1 MTLLKAIFDSHASL
15 EWVYNMRAP
24 LSWIKE
30 FVDIPESITAEQI
43 SDGLIRVGFEVEEII
58 TQGSDLTGP
67 LVFAQVLSIE
77 ELTEFKKPV
86 RYVGL
91 DCGENATR
99 YVICGATNFAVGDVI
114 VAALPGA
121 VLPGDFVIAARET
134 YGKTSNGMICSARE
148 LGLGDDHSGIMT
160 FTEGS
165 VTIGADAI
173 AGLLI
178 NDVIFDIAVNPDRG
192 YALSIR
198 GIAREVAASQG
209 LAFRDPV
216 EPLRGL
222 TFPETGKGV
231 AAKIADPS
239 TASVFYLRTL
249 SDFDPTA
256 TTPLWM
262 RRRIEKM
269 GMRAI
274 SLVVD
279 VTNYVM
285 LELGQPLHAFDKS
298 KIKGGLTIKR
308 AGKAQPF
315 TTLDGQIRQLDPDDL
330 MVCDDEQ
337 PLALA
342 GTMGGASSEISDSTT
357 EIALEAVRFEPIC
370 VAKNSRRHKLSSE
383 ASRRLE
389 RSVDPSLAEFAS
401 ARFVQLLTENSS
413 ARHVAT
419 VVAGEPR
426 YAPVVKIDP
435 AFISRTLGVEIAPSK
450 IAEVLRIIGC
460 DVDEKTF
467 EVDPPSWRSDLLT
480 PSDFTEEVARMIGY
494 DQIPSVLPPRPLHAS
509 LTVNQ
514 KRRRAVAQMFANRG
528 LAEVQTFPFTNQETI
543 DFMGFVGERAATYKI
558 ANPMSEEFP
567 LMRVHLV
574 PGLIEV
580 AARNISRGAKDFAIF
595 EMGSIFRSSQKLV
608 PFISPDLSQRP
619 DQKQIEEIF
628 ASVPTQGYHVAG
640 LLVGKNETEDW
651 QGKARSYTWQDAIAC
666 AQDVLSLC
674 HLKWTVERSEFAPW
688 HPGRCA
694 ELVVNGKAVA
704 HAGELH
710 PRIVAKYGLP
720 ERSVA
725 FAVALSALPESELVR
740 PSTVGTMPA
749 ALQDVALIVDAGV
762 AASAVESALRTGAGD
777 LLESITLFDRYD
789 KLGDDK
795 ISLAFSLVF
804 RAPDRTL
811 TGAEVAAM
819 REAAVAEAFK
829 ATGAILR
836 TA

>member
-1 MTLLKAIFDSHASL
+1 
-15 EWVYNMRAP
+15 MRAP

-30 FVDIPESITAEQI
+30 FVEIPAAITPEQI
-43 SDGLIRVGFEVEEII
+43 SDGLTRVGFEVEAII
-58 TQGSDLTGP
+58 KQGADLTGP
-67 LVFAQVLSIE
+67 LVFAKVLNIE

-91 DCGENATR
+91 DCGEGSTR
-99 YVICGATNFAVGDVI
+99 YVICGATNFVVGDLI

-121 VLPGDFVIAARET
+121 VLPGNFAIGARET

-148 LGLGDDHSGIMT
+148 LGLGDDHSGIIT
-160 FTEGS
+160 FAEES
-165 VTIGADAI
+165 VTIGENAI
-173 AGLLI
+173 AGLMI
-178 NDVIFDIAVNPDRG
+178 NDVIFDVAVNPDRG

-198 GIAREVAASQG
+198 GLAREVAGS
-209 LAFRDPV
+209 LNLKFTDPV
-216 EPLRGL
+216 DALRDL
-222 TFPETGKGV
+222 TFAETGTGV
-231 AAKIADPS
+231 SAKIADPA

-249 SDFDPTA
+249 TNFDPRA

-269 GMRAI
+269 GMRSI

-315 TTLDGQIRQLDPDDL
+315 TTLDGQVRQLHPDDL
-330 MVCDDEQ
+330 MVCDDEE

-342 GTMGGASSEISDSTT
+342 GTMGGASSEISESTT
-357 EIALEAVRFEPIC
+357 EIALEAVRFDPVCI
-370 VAKNSRRHKLSSE
+370 AKNSRRHKLSSE

-401 ARFVQLLTENSS
+401 ARFVQLLTQHSS
-413 ARHVAT
+413 AQHVAT
-419 VVAGEPR
+419 VVDGRPK
-426 YAPVVKIDP
+426 YAPLLTLDP
-435 AFISRTLGVEIAPSK
+435 AYISHILGLEITPRK
-450 IAEVLRIIGC
+450 IAELLRVIGC
-460 DVDEKTF
+460 DVDEKNF
-467 EVDPPSWRSDLLT
+467 VVDPPSWRWDLLT
-480 PSDFTEEVARMIGY
+480 PADLAEEVARMIGY
-494 DQIPSVLPPRPLHAS
+494 DAIPSVLPPRPVHAC
-509 LTVNQ
+509 LTPTQ
-514 KRRRAVAQMFANRG
+514 KRRRAIATMLASRG

-543 DFMGFVGERAATYKI
+543 DFMGFVGERASTYAI

-595 EMGSIFRSSQKLV
+595 EMGSIFRSSQKLIDGIF
-608 PFISPDLSQRP
+608 PEIGSRP
-619 DQKQIEEIF
+619 STQTIREIY
-628 ASVPTQGYHVAG
+628 ASVPPQGFHVAG
-640 LLVGKNETEDW
+640 VLVGKMENEDW
-651 QGKARSYTWQDAIAC
+651 QGSARSYGWQDAIA
-666 AQDVLSLC
+666 AASDILELC
-674 HLKWTVERSEFAPW
+674 HLPWSIARSEFAPW

-694 ELVVNGKAVA
+694 ELIVDGKPVA

-710 PRIVAKYGLP
+710 PRIIAKYGLP
-720 ERSVA
+720 ARSAA
-725 FAVALSALPESELVR
+725 FAVALSALPESPRVR
-740 PSTVGTMPA
+740 PITVGTMPA
-749 ALQDVALIVDAGV
+749 ALQDVALMVDEKV
-762 AASAVESALRTGAGD
+762 AAGDVEAALRIGAGP

-789 KLGDDK
+789 KVGDGK
-795 ISLAFSLVF
+795 VSLAFALVF
-804 RAPDRTL
+804 RAEDRTL
-811 TGAEVAAM
+811 TGAEITAL
-819 REAAVAEAFK
+819 RESAVAQAAR

>member
-1 MTLLKAIFDSHASL
+1 
-15 EWVYNMRAP
+15 MRAP

-30 FVDIPESITAEQI
+30 FVDIPASVTADQI

-58 TQGSDLTGP
+58 YQGADLTGP
-67 LVFAQVLSIE
+67 LKFAKVLSIE
-77 ELTEFKKPV
+77 EITEFKKPI

-91 DCGENATR
+91 DCGEGETR
-99 YVICGATNFAVGDVI
+99 YVICGATNFAVGDLV

-121 VLPGDFVIAARET
+121 VLPGDFKIGARET

-148 LGLGDDHSGIMT
+148 LGISEEHEGIMV
-160 FTEGS
+160 FSEAE

-173 AGLLI
+173 QALQI
-178 NDVIFDIAVNPDRG
+178 NDVIFDVAVNPDRG

-198 GIAREVAASQG
+198 GIAREVAGS
-209 LAFRDPV
+209 LDLKFTDPV
-216 EPLRGL
+216 NALRDL
-222 TFPETGKGV
+222 KFEDTGRGV
-231 AAKIADPS
+231 SAKIADKS

-249 SDFDPTA
+249 SNFDPKA
-256 TTPLWM
+256 TTPIWM

-269 GMRAI
+269 GMRSI

-308 AGKAQPF
+308 AGSAQKF
-315 TTLDGQIRQLDPDDL
+315 KTLDGVERTLDPDDL

-342 GTMGGASSEISDSTT
+342 GTMGGLSSEITETTT
-357 EIALEAVRFEPIC
+357 EIALEAVRFDPTC

-413 ARHVAT
+413 AQHVAT
-419 VVAGEPR
+419 VVDGEPI
-426 YAPVVKIDP
+426 YPSLVKIDP
-435 AFISRTLGVEIAPSK
+435 QYVSKTLGFDVPTAKVAEI
-450 IAEVLRIIGC
+450 LRVVGC
-460 DVDEKTF
+460 DVDEKSFT
-467 EVDPPSWRSDLLT
+467 VDPPSWRPDLLT
-480 PSDFTEEVARMIGY
+480 AADFTEEVARMIGY
-494 DQIPSVLPPRPLHAS
+494 DKIPSILPPRPLHAT
-509 LTVNQ
+509 LTPTQ
-514 KRRRAVAQMFANRG
+514 KRRRAVATMLASRG
-528 LAEVQTFPFTNQETI
+528 LAEVQTFPFTNQATI
-543 DFMGFVGERAATYKI
+543 DSMGFVGERAATYKV

-580 AARNISRGAKDFAIF
+580 AQRNISRGAKDFAIF
-595 EMGSIFRSSQKLV
+595 EMGSIFRSSQKLIPAV
-608 PFISPDLSQRP
+608 SPDLSKRP
-619 DQKQIEEIF
+619 NQKIIDEIF

-640 LLVGKNETEDW
+640 LLVGKIENENW
-651 QGKARSYTWQDAIAC
+651 QGKARAYNWQDAIAY
-666 AQDVLSLC
+666 AQDILALC
-674 HLKWTVERSEFAPW
+674 NLDYSVARSDLAPW

-694 ELVVNGKAVA
+694 ELIVDGKAVA

-710 PRIVAKYGLP
+710 PRIVAAYGLP

-725 FAVALSALPESELVR
+725 FAVALSALPESTLVR
-740 PSTVGTMPA
+740 PTTVGTMPA
-749 ALQDVALIVDAGV
+749 AVQDVALIVDSTV
-762 AASAVESALRTGAGD
+762 SAADLEGALREGAGD

-789 KLGDDK
+789 KIGDGK
-795 ISLAFSLVF
+795 ISLAFTLVF
-804 RAPDRTL
+804 RASNRTL
-811 TGAEVAAM
+811 TGEEVSAM
-819 REAAVAEAFK
+819 REAATAVAAAKF
-829 ATGAILR
+829 GAVVR

>member
-1 MTLLKAIFDSHASL
+1 
-15 EWVYNMRAP
+15 MRAP

-30 FVDIPESITAEQI
+30 FVEIPSGTSPESISEA
-43 SDGLIRVGFEVEEII
+43 LIRVGFEVEEII
-58 TQGSDLTGP
+58 TQGADLSGP
-67 LVFAQVLSIE
+67 LVFAKVLSIE

-91 DCGENATR
+91 DCGEQETR
-99 YVICGATNFAVGDVI
+99 YVICGATNFKVGDCV

-121 VLPGDFVIAARET
+121 VLPGDFKIGARET

-160 FTEGS
+160 FSEENVMIGS
-165 VTIGADAI
+165 DAI
-173 AGLLI
+173 AGLEI
-178 NDVIFDIAVNPDRG
+178 NDVIFDISVNPDRG

-198 GIAREVAASQG
+198 GIAREVAGS
-209 LAFRDPV
+209 L
-216 EPLRGL
+216 GL
-222 TFPETGKGV
+222 TFIDPVDALRSLTFSETGKGV
-231 AAKIADPS
+231 SAKIADPE

-249 SDFDPTA
+249 SNFDPKA

-269 GMRAI
+269 GMRSI

-279 VTNYVM
+279 ITNYVM

-315 TTLDGQIRQLDPDDL
+315 TTLDGQVRQLHPDDL

-342 GTMGGASSEISDSTT
+342 GTMGGAYSEISEATT
-357 EIALEAVRFEPIC
+357 DIALEAVRFDPIC

-389 RSVDPSLAEFAS
+389 RGVDPSLAEFAS
-401 ARFVQLLTENSS
+401 ARFVQLLTEHSS
-413 ARHVAT
+413 AKHVAT
-419 VVAGEPR
+419 VVDGEPR
-426 YAPVVKIDP
+426 FAPVVKLDP
-435 AFISRTLGVEIAPSK
+435 AFVSRILGFDIPPTQ
-450 IAEVLRIIGC
+450 IAEILRIIGC
-460 DVDEKTF
+460 DVDEATF

-480 PSDFTEEVARMIGY
+480 QADLTEEVARMIGY
-494 DQIPSVLPPRPLHAS
+494 DKIPSVLPPRPLHTT
-509 LTVNQ
+509 LTPSQ
-514 KRRRAVAQMFANRG
+514 KRRRAVANMLANRG

-543 DFMGFVGERAATYKI
+543 DFMGFVGERAATYRI

-580 AARNISRGAKDFAIF
+580 AQRNISRGAKDFAIF
-595 EMGSIFRSSQKLV
+595 EMGSIFRSAQKLV
-608 PFISPDLSQRP
+608 PFISPDLQKRP
-619 DQKQIEEIF
+619 DQKIIEEIY
-628 ASVPTQGYHVAG
+628 ASVPPQAYHVAG
-640 LLVGKNETEDW
+640 LLVGKIESEDW
-651 QGKARSYTWQDAIAC
+651 QGKARSYTWQDAIAF
-666 AQDVLSLC
+666 AQDILQLC
-674 HLKWTVERSEFAPW
+674 NLEWTVKRSDFAPW

-694 ELVVNGKAVA
+694 ELIVDGKAVA

-710 PRIVAKYGLP
+710 PRIIAKYGLP

-725 FAVALSALPESELVR
+725 FAVGLSALPDSPRVR
-740 PSTVGTMPA
+740 PTTVGTMPA
-749 ALQDVALIVDAGV
+749 ALQDVALIVDSSV
-762 AASAVESALRTGAGD
+762 SAADVEQALRTGAGE

-789 KLGDDK
+789 KLGDNK
-795 ISLAFSLVF
+795 ISLAFSLIF

-811 TGAEVAAM
+811 TGAEVTQM
-819 REAAVAEAFK
+819 REAAVAAAAK

-836 TA
+836 TV

>member
-1 MTLLKAIFDSHASL
+1 
-15 EWVYNMRAP
+15 MRAP

-30 FVDIPESITAEQI
+30 FVDIPAAISAEQI
-43 SDGLIRVGFEVEEII
+43 SDALIRVGFEVEEII
-58 TQGSDLTGP
+58 KQGADLTGP
-67 LVFAQVLSIE
+67 LVFAKVLSIE
-77 ELTEFKKPV
+77 ELIEFKKPV

-91 DCGENATR
+91 DCGEKETR
-99 YVICGATNFAVGDVI
+99 FVICGATNFVVGDMI

-121 VLPGDFVIAARET
+121 VLPGDFAIGARET

-160 FTEGS
+160 FAEGT
-165 VTIGADAI
+165 VEIGADAI
-173 AGLLI
+173 EGLMI

-198 GIAREVAASQG
+198 GIAREVAAS
-209 LAFRDPV
+209 LKLKFTDPV
-216 EPLRGL
+216 DALRTL
-222 TFPETGKGV
+222 SFTETGKGV
-231 AAKIADPS
+231 KAKIADPT

-249 SDFDPTA
+249 SHFDPSA

-269 GMRAI
+269 GMRSI

-315 TTLDGQIRQLDPDDL
+315 TTLDGQVRQLDADDL
-330 MVCDDEQ
+330 MVCDDDQ

-342 GTMGGASSEISDSTT
+342 GTMGGASSEISESTT
-357 EIALEAVRFEPIC
+357 GIALEAVRFDPVC

-389 RSVDPSLAEFAS
+389 RSVDPSLAQFAS

-413 ARHVAT
+413 AQHVAT
-419 VVAGEPR
+419 VVDGEPR
-426 YAPVVKIDP
+426 FAPVVKVDP
-435 AFISRTLGVEIAPSK
+435 AYISRILGVEISPSEISK
-450 IAEVLRIIGC
+450 ILQTIGC
-460 DVDEKTF
+460 DVNEKTF
-467 EVDPPSWRSDLLT
+467 EVDPPAWRSDLLT
-480 PSDFTEEVARMIGY
+480 SADFAEEVARMIGY
-494 DQIPSVLPPRPLHAS
+494 DKIPSILPPRPKHAS
-509 LTVNQ
+509 LTPTQ
-514 KRRRAVAQMFANRG
+514 KRRRAVAAMLASRG

-543 DFMGFVGERAATYKI
+543 DSMGFLGERASTYRI

-608 PFISPDLSQRP
+608 PFISPDLSKRP
-619 DQKQIEEIF
+619 DKKVIDQIF
-628 ASVPTQGYHVAG
+628 SSVPPQAYHVAG
-640 LLVGKNETEDW
+640 LLVGKSESEDW
-651 QGKARSYTWQDAIAC
+651 QGKARSYNWQDAIAY
-666 AQDVLSLC
+666 AQDILQLC
-674 HLKWTVERSEFAPW
+674 NLQWTVKRSDFAPW

-694 ELVVNGKAVA
+694 ELIVDGKAVA

-710 PRIVAKYGLP
+710 PRIIAKYGLP

-725 FAVALSALPESELVR
+725 FAVGLSALPDSDLVR
-740 PSTVGTMPA
+740 PTTVGTMPA
-749 ALQDVALIVDAGV
+749 ALQDVALIVDANIS
-762 AASAVESALRTGAGD
+762 AAEVESALRAGAGD

-789 KLGDDK
+789 KLGDGK

-811 TGAEVAAM
+811 TGVEVTEMRESAVAA
-819 REAAVAEAFK
+819 AVK

>member
-1 MTLLKAIFDSHASL
+1 
-15 EWVYNMRAP
+15 MRAP

-30 FVDIPESITAEQI
+30 FVDIPASVTADQI

-58 TQGSDLTGP
+58 YQGADLTGP
-67 LVFAQVLSIE
+67 LKFSKVLSIE
-77 ELTEFKKPV
+77 EITEFKKPI

-91 DCGENATR
+91 DCGEGETR
-99 YVICGATNFAVGDVI
+99 YVICGATNFAVGDLV

-121 VLPGDFVIAARET
+121 VLPGDFKIGARET

-148 LGLGDDHSGIMT
+148 LGISEDHEGIMV
-160 FTEGS
+160 FSEAE

-173 AGLLI
+173 QALQI
-178 NDVIFDIAVNPDRG
+178 NDVIFDVAVNPDRG

-198 GIAREVAASQG
+198 GIAREVAGS
-209 LAFRDPV
+209 LDLKFTDPV
-216 EPLRGL
+216 NALRDL
-222 TFPETGKGV
+222 KFEDTGKGV
-231 AAKIADPS
+231 SAKIADKS

-249 SDFDPTA
+249 SNFDPKA
-256 TTPLWM
+256 ITPIWM

-269 GMRAI
+269 GMRSI

-308 AGKAQPF
+308 AGSAQKF
-315 TTLDGQIRQLDPDDL
+315 KTLDGVERTLDPDDL

-342 GTMGGASSEISDSTT
+342 GTMGGLSSEITQTTT
-357 EIALEAVRFEPIC
+357 EIALEAVRFDPTC

-413 ARHVAT
+413 AQHVAT
-419 VVAGEPR
+419 VVDGEPI
-426 YAPVVKIDP
+426 YPSLVKIDP
-435 AFISRTLGVEIAPSK
+435 QYVSKTLGFDVPTAKVAEI
-450 IAEVLRIIGC
+450 LRVVGC
-460 DVDEKTF
+460 DVDEKSFT
-467 EVDPPSWRSDLLT
+467 VDPPSWRPDLLT
-480 PSDFTEEVARMIGY
+480 AADFTEEVARMIGY
-494 DQIPSVLPPRPLHAS
+494 DKIPSILPPRPLHAT
-509 LTVNQ
+509 LTPTQ
-514 KRRRAVAQMFANRG
+514 KRRRAVATMLASRG
-528 LAEVQTFPFTNQETI
+528 LAEVQTFPFTNQATI
-543 DFMGFVGERAATYKI
+543 DSMGFVGERAATYKV

-580 AARNISRGAKDFAIF
+580 AQRNISRGAKDFAIF
-595 EMGSIFRSSQKLV
+595 EMGSIFRSSQKLIPAV
-608 PFISPDLSQRP
+608 SPDLSKRP
-619 DQKQIEEIF
+619 DQKIIDEIF

-640 LLVGKNETEDW
+640 LLVGKIENENW
-651 QGKARSYTWQDAIAC
+651 QGKARAYNWQDAIAY
-666 AQDVLSLC
+666 AQDILALC
-674 HLKWTVERSEFAPW
+674 NLDYSVARSDLAPW

-694 ELVVNGKAVA
+694 ELIVDGKAVA

-710 PRIVAKYGLP
+710 PRIVAAYGLP

-725 FAVALSALPESELVR
+725 FAVALSALPDSALVR
-740 PSTVGTMPA
+740 PTTVGTMPA
-749 ALQDVALIVDAGV
+749 AVQDVALIVDSTV
-762 AASAVESALRTGAGD
+762 SAAAIEGALREGAGD

-789 KLGDDK
+789 KIGDGK
-795 ISLAFSLVF
+795 VSLAFTLVF
-804 RAPDRTL
+804 RASDRTL
-811 TGAEVAAM
+811 TGDEVSAM
-819 REAAVAEAFK
+819 REAATAVAAAKF
-829 ATGAILR
+829 GAVLR

>member
-1 MTLLKAIFDSHASL
+1 
-15 EWVYNMRAP
+15 MRAP
-24 LSWIKE
+24 LSWVKE
-30 FVDIPESITAEQI
+30 FVEIPDSVTPEEI
-43 SDGLIRVGFEVEEII
+43 SDGLVRVGFEVEEII
-58 TQGSDLTGP
+58 RQGSDLTGP
-67 LVFAQVLSIE
+67 LVFAKVLSIE

-91 DCGENATR
+91 DCGEKETR
-99 YVICGATNFAVGDVI
+99 FVICGATNFNVGDLI

-121 VLPGDFVIAARET
+121 VLPGDFNIAARET

-148 LGLGDDHSGIMT
+148 LGLGEDHSGIMT
-160 FTEGS
+160 FAEGT
-165 VTIGADAI
+165 VKIGEDAI
-173 AGLLI
+173 AGLMI

-198 GIAREVAASQG
+198 GIAREIAGS
-209 LAFRDPV
+209 LNLKFIDPV
-216 EPLRGL
+216 DALRDL
-222 TFPETGKGV
+222 TFADTGKGV
-231 AAKIADPS
+231 TAKIADPT

-249 SDFDPTA
+249 SNFDSAA

-269 GMRAI
+269 GMRSI

-330 MVCDDEQ
+330 MVCDDDQ

-342 GTMGGASSEISDSTT
+342 GTMGGASSEISESTT
-357 EIALEAVRFEPIC
+357 DIALEAVRFDPVCI
-370 VAKNSRRHKLSSE
+370 AKNSRRHKLSSE

-401 ARFVQLLTENSS
+401 ARFVQLLTSHSS
-413 ARHVAT
+413 AQHVAT
-419 VVAGEPR
+419 VVDGKPR
-426 YAPVVKIDP
+426 YAPLLKLDP
-435 AFISRTLGVEIAPSK
+435 TYVCRILGLDIAPSK
-450 IAEVLRIIGC
+450 IAELLRSIGC

-467 EVDPPSWRSDLLT
+467 EVDPPSWRWDLLT
-480 PSDFTEEVARMIGY
+480 PSDLAEEVARMIGY
-494 DQIPSVLPPRPLHAS
+494 DKIPSVLPPRPLHAS
-509 LTVNQ
+509 LTTNQ
-514 KRRRAVAQMFANRG
+514 KRRRAVAQMLANRG
-528 LAEVQTFPFTNQETI
+528 VAEVQTFPFTNQETI

-580 AARNISRGAKDFAIF
+580 AERNISRGAKDFAIF

-608 PFISPDLSQRP
+608 PFISPDLSKRP
-619 DQKQIEEIF
+619 EKKIIDEIF
-628 ASVPTQGYHVAG
+628 ASVPPQGYHVAG
-640 LLVGKNETEDW
+640 LFVGKNEIEDW
-651 QGKARSYTWQDAIAC
+651 QGKARAYTWQDAIAY
-666 AQDVLSLC
+666 AQDVLALC
-674 HLKWTVERSEFAPW
+674 NLQWTVKRSDLAPW

-694 ELVVNGKAVA
+694 ELVVDGKAVA

-740 PSTVGTMPA
+740 PTTVGTMPA

-762 AASAVESALRTGAGD
+762 TAADVESALRSGAGD

-789 KLGDDK
+789 KLGDGK
-795 ISLAFSLVF
+795 ISLAFSLIF

-811 TGAEVAAM
+811 TGAEVAQM
-819 REAAVAEAFK
+819 RESAVAAASK

>member
-1 MTLLKAIFDSHASL
+1 
-15 EWVYNMRAP
+15 MRAP

-30 FVDIPESITAEQI
+30 FVDIPASVTADQI

-58 TQGSDLTGP
+58 YQGADLTGP
-67 LVFAQVLSIE
+67 LKFAKVLSIE
-77 ELTEFKKPV
+77 EITEFKKPI

-91 DCGENATR
+91 DCGEGETR
-99 YVICGATNFAVGDVI
+99 YVICGATNFAVGDLV

-121 VLPGDFVIAARET
+121 VLPGDFKIGARET

-148 LGLGDDHSGIMT
+148 LGISEEHEGIMV
-160 FTEGS
+160 FSEAE

-173 AGLLI
+173 QALQI
-178 NDVIFDIAVNPDRG
+178 NDVIFDVAVNPDRG

-198 GIAREVAASQG
+198 GIAREVAGS
-209 LAFRDPV
+209 LDLKFTDPV
-216 EPLRGL
+216 NALRDL
-222 TFPETGKGV
+222 KFEDTGKGV
-231 AAKIADPS
+231 SAKIADKS

-249 SDFDPTA
+249 SNFDPKA
-256 TTPLWM
+256 TTPIWM

-269 GMRAI
+269 GMRSI

-308 AGKAQPF
+308 AGSAQKF
-315 TTLDGQIRQLDPDDL
+315 KTLDGVERTLDPDDL

-342 GTMGGASSEISDSTT
+342 GTMGGLSSEITETTT
-357 EIALEAVRFEPIC
+357 EIALEAVRFDPTC

-413 ARHVAT
+413 AQHVAT
-419 VVAGEPR
+419 VVDGEPI
-426 YAPVVKIDP
+426 YPSLVKIDP
-435 AFISRTLGVEIAPSK
+435 QYVSKTLGFDVPTAKVAEI
-450 IAEVLRIIGC
+450 LRLVGC
-460 DVDEKTF
+460 DVDEKSFT
-467 EVDPPSWRSDLLT
+467 VDPPSWRPDLLT
-480 PSDFTEEVARMIGY
+480 AADFTEEVARMIGY
-494 DQIPSVLPPRPLHAS
+494 DKIPSILPPRPLHAT
-509 LTVNQ
+509 LTPTQ
-514 KRRRAVAQMFANRG
+514 KRRRAVATMLASRG
-528 LAEVQTFPFTNQETI
+528 LAEVQTFPFTNQATI
-543 DFMGFVGERAATYKI
+543 DSMGFVGERAATYKV

-580 AARNISRGAKDFAIF
+580 AQRNISRGAKDFAIF
-595 EMGSIFRSSQKLV
+595 EMGSIFRSSQKLIPAV
-608 PFISPDLSQRP
+608 SPDLSKRP
-619 DQKQIEEIF
+619 NQKIIDEIF

-640 LLVGKNETEDW
+640 LLVGKIENENW
-651 QGKARSYTWQDAIAC
+651 QGKARAYNWQDAIAY
-666 AQDVLSLC
+666 AQDILALC
-674 HLKWTVERSEFAPW
+674 NLDYSVARSDLAPW

-694 ELVVNGKAVA
+694 ELIVDGKAVA

-710 PRIVAKYGLP
+710 PRIVAAYGLP

-725 FAVALSALPESELVR
+725 FAVALSALPESTLVR
-740 PSTVGTMPA
+740 PTTVGTMPA
-749 ALQDVALIVDAGV
+749 AVQDVALIVDSTV
-762 AASAVESALRTGAGD
+762 SAADLEGALREGAGD

-789 KLGDDK
+789 KIGDGK
-795 ISLAFSLVF
+795 ISLAFTLVF
-804 RAPDRTL
+804 RASNRTL
-811 TGAEVAAM
+811 TGEEVSAM
-819 REAAVAEAFK
+819 REAATAVAAAKF
-829 ATGAILR
+829 GAVVR